1 MRALA
6 KTSETSSAHHHV
18 GGPKPS
24 PLLFSAQTSESH
36 PSLAKGAC
44 ACGGGCPRCATHSGG
59 VLRRKCA
66 CDGTGKNCDDCDDKK
81 VRRKSD
87 GASAF
92 EEVPHIVHEVLA
104 SPGVPLEM
112 FTRRFMESRLGHDF
126 SRVRVHTDPRA
137 SDSARAVS
145 ASAYTVGKDIVFAR
159 GQYQPASSDGRKLL
173 AHELAH
179 VMQNSDGGSSRGG
192 LTLGAVNAVE
202 ERQADAIADRVDRP
216 SRNLPHQH
224 VGPAQNTLRRQMAG
238 SSFVCGDSEQGLIS
252 NAADPAKR
260 YVDEAQRRVGEFV
273 DPPKK
278 SEEKDTNPDA
288 QKKVATAL
296 SKHFSVSGPNAVTVA
311 KQIYSTL
318 GTMSEKLGEIQT
330 TDNVRKKV
338 NCHSASEA
346 VCQIADAYIDR
357 SAVIPQFNVCAGF
370 SKGATDDLDRQ
381 AEILIHESA
390 HAANIQIT
398 DRAYL
403 SQRFYRMLDTP
414 AALANAES
422 YSAFVMQLL
431 FKGSRGEISAPVD
444 ILVECPDQTLKKT
457 MAIAEHWN
465 WAALSAFVDPN
476 FMELFGHILWNWG
489 LADRS
494 GNGFTPKGEIL
505 QTLADNYKAAQDK
518 FFSYNRT
525 VRCTDSEEVCK
536 ARHGV
541 MLKNDQLQVCTSGP
555 TAEPP
560 SGCPGCILGLL
571 YKGLGGQLV
580 TKAVAIATDIADITD
595 APRRSAKMNTNLDAA
610 DRKRPEVKR
619 GDRGCPIP
627 ELQEKLMEANGKRF
641 KVTGKFD
648 ADTEAAVIAFQT
660 AGNLLASGARRGE
673 ADEKTWAA
681 LHLKVPGEHGLPF
694 GEKFIQ
700 GESGGWGK
708 VGDKTQ
714 YDWYQVLEPSYT
726 DFSGCWVKEM
736 SPEGG
741 IDPHENT
748 CCVIPPCPGGITGG
762 AWQVDDKNTYGPD
775 TVGISRDVVDGL
787 RPRRR
792 FPCSYLAPQAMV
804 ILRDPR
810 VMAGVNPRDRAEV
823 LAKSKDAESAE
834 YVRNELLYKVTETD
848 IRCGKRNKYGLN
860 TSKIDYP

>member
-6 KTSETSSAHHHV
+6 KTSETSSAHHVNH
-18 GGPKPS
+18 GKPS
-24 PLLFSAQTSESH
+24 PHFFATASSEAQ
-36 PSLAKGAC
+36 PSLSKNAC

-66 CDGTGKNCDDCDDKK
+66 CDGTGKSCDDCDDKK

-87 GASAF
+87 GASAS
-92 EEVPHIVHEVLA
+92 EDVPHIVHEVLA
-104 SPGVPLEM
+104 STGLPLEM
-112 FTRRFMESRLGHDF
+112 STRRFMESRLGHDF
-126 SRVRVHTDPRA
+126 SGVRVHTDPRA
-137 SDSARAVS
+137 SDSARAVV
-145 ASAYTVGKDIVFAR
+145 ASAYTVGSDIVFAR
-159 GQYQPASSDGRKLL
+159 GRYQPASSEGRKLL

-179 VMQNSDGGSSRGG
+179 VMQNSGSGSGRGG

-224 VGPAQNTLRRQMAG
+224 VGPTQNTLRRQTSG
-238 SSFVCGDSEQGLIS
+238 SSFVCSDDEVGLVTVT
-252 NAADPAKR
+252 AEPAQR
-260 YVDEAQRRVGEFV
+260 YVEAARKLLSEFKEAPVQTGEKGGTENTRRV
-273 DPPKK
+273 
-278 SEEKDTNPDA
+278 A
-288 QKKVATAL
+288 AAL
-296 SKHFSVSGPNAVTVA
+296 SKHFSASGPNVKSVA
-311 KQIYSTL
+311 EKIEATL
-318 GTMSEKLGEIQT
+318 KTMSGKLGAL
-330 TDNVRKKV
+330 DNTKTVHDEV
-338 NCHSASEA
+338 NCHAATES

-357 SAVIPQFNVCAGF
+357 STEIPKFNLCPGF
-370 SKGATDDLDRQ
+370 STGSKDYSDRQ
-381 AEILIHESA
+381 IEILIHESA
-390 HAANIQIT
+390 HAADVQIT

-403 SQRFYRMLDTP
+403 SQRFYRILDTP

-422 YSAFVMQLL
+422 YSALVMELG
-431 FKGSRGEISAPVD
+431 FHGSQGKITAPVD

-465 WAALSAFVDPN
+465 WAALSAFADPN
-476 FMELFGHILWNWG
+476 FMELFGHILWSWG
-489 LADRS
+489 LAERS
-494 GNGFTPKGEIL
+494 GNGFAPKDKIL
-505 QTLADNYKAAQDK
+505 QTLADNYKNAQDN

-525 VRCTDSEEVCK
+525 VRCTDSDEVCK

-541 MLKNDQLQVCTSGP
+541 MLKNNQLVVCTSGP

-560 SGCPGCILGLL
+560 TGCPGCILGLL

-580 TKAVAIATDIADITD
+580 TKAVAIATDIAGITD

-619 GDRGCPIP
+619 GDHGCPIP
-627 ELQEKLMEANGKRF
+627 ELQEKLIEGTGKRF

-648 ADTEAAVIAFQT
+648 ADTEAAVIAFQEKE
-660 AGNLLASGARRGE
+660 NLLASGARRGE
-673 ADEKTWAA
+673 ADEKTWAV
-681 LHLKVPGEHGLPF
+681 LHVKVPGEHGLPF

-714 YDWYQVLEPSYT
+714 YDWYQVLEPAYT

-736 SPEGG
+736 APEGN

-748 CCVIPPCPGGITGG
+748 CCVIPPCPGGVTGG
-762 AWQVDDKNTYGPD
+762 AWKVDDKNTYGPD
-775 TVGISRDVVDGL
+775 TVGISKDVVDGL

-792 FPCSYLAPQAMV
+792 FPCSYLAPQAML

-810 VMAGVNPRDRAEV
+810 VMAGVNPKDRAEV

-834 YVRNELLYKVTETD
+834 YIRNELLYKITETD

>member
-6 KTSETSSAHHHV
+6 KTAETSSAHHH
-18 GGPKPS
+18 GSAAKPS
-24 PLLFSAQTSESH
+24 PLSLATQSSESQ
-36 PSLAKGAC
+36 PSLSKGAC

-66 CDGTGKNCDDCDDKK
+66 CDGAGKNCEECEDKK
-81 VRRKSD
+81 IRRKSD
-87 GASAF
+87 GTHGSDD
-92 EEVPHIVHEVLA
+92 VPHIVHEVLA
-104 SPGVPLEM
+104 SAGLPLETS
-112 FTRRFMESRLGHDF
+112 TRRFMESRLGHDF
-126 SRVRVHTDPRA
+126 SGVRVHTDPRA
-137 SDSARAVS
+137 SDSARAVA
-145 ASAYTVGKDIVFAR
+145 ASAYTVGNDIVFAR
-159 GQYQPASSDGRKLL
+159 GQYQPASSEGRKLL

-179 VMQNSDGGSSRGG
+179 VMQNSGAGSSRGG

-202 ERQADAIADRVDRP
+202 ERHADAIADRVDRP
-216 SRNLPHQH
+216 SHNLPHQH
-224 VGPAQNTLRRQMAG
+224 VGPSQSTLRRQTAD
-238 SSFVCGDSEQGLIS
+238 SSFVCSDDEVSQVSLRAPEG
-252 NAADPAKR
+252 AR
-260 YVDEAQRRVGEFV
+260 YVNRVRTLLEEFIAAPVKPGEKGGSDNARR
-273 DPPKK
+273 
-278 SEEKDTNPDA
+278 
-288 QKKVATAL
+288 VATAL
-296 SKHFSVSGPNAVTVA
+296 SRHFSASGPNVKSVA
-311 KQIYSTL
+311 EKIEKTL
-318 GTMSEKLGEIQT
+318 GTMSEKLEAL
-330 TDNVRKKV
+330 DEPEKVRKEV
-338 NCHSASEA
+338 NCHAASES

-357 SAVIPQFNVCAGF
+357 SIEIPKFNLCPGF
-370 SKGATDDLDRQ
+370 STGAKDNTDRQ
-381 AEILIHESA
+381 VEILIHESA
-390 HAANIQIT
+390 HAADIQIT

-422 YSAFVMQLL
+422 YSAFVMELL
-431 FKGSRGEISAPVD
+431 FKGSQGAISAPVD

-465 WAALSAFVDPN
+465 WAALSAFADPH
-476 FMELFGHILWNWG
+476 FMDLFGHILWNWG

-494 GNGFTPKGEIL
+494 GNGFTPKDKIL
-505 QTLADNYKAAQDK
+505 QTLADNYKNAQDN

-541 MLKNDQLQVCTSGP
+541 MLKNNQLQVCTSGP

-560 SGCPGCILGLL
+560 TGCPGCILGLL
-571 YKGLGGQLV
+571 YKDLGGQLV
-580 TKAVAIATDIADITD
+580 TKAVAIATDIAGIAD

-673 ADEKTWAA
+673 ADEKTWTA
-681 LHLKVPGEHGLPF
+681 LHVKVPGEHGLPF

-714 YDWYQVLEPSYT
+714 YDWYQVLEPAYT

-736 SPEGG
+736 APEGQ
-741 IDPHENT
+741 IDPHENS
-748 CCVIPPCPGGITGG
+748 CCVVPPCPGGVTGG

-775 TVGISRDVVDGL
+775 TVGISKDVVDGL
-787 RPRRR
+787 RPRKR
-792 FPCSYLAPQAMV
+792 FPCSYLAPQAML

-810 VMAGVNPRDRAEV
+810 VMAGVNPKDRAEV
-823 LAKSKDAESAE
+823 LTKSKDAESAE
-834 YVRNELLYKVTETD
+834 YIRNELLYKVTETD

-860 TSKIDYP
+860 TSKVNYP